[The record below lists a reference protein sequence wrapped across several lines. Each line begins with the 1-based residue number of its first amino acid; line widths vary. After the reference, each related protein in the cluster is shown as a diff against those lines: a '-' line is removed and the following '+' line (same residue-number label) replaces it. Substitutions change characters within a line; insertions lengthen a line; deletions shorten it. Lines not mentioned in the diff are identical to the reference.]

1 MFGLEDDREDWT
13 EEDHHL
19 SLLMNQAE
27 AVAQKYV
34 SKMLDSARKKGM
46 PSGMMANALMR
57 EAVAFG
63 FKNGWDID
71 GIGYFIEDLKGSG
84 NSRFQERPDQFAHAL
99 THMTGETTAYHL

>member
-1 MFGLEDDREDWT
+1 
-13 EEDHHL
+13 
-19 SLLMNQAE
+19 
-27 AVAQKYV
+27 
-34 SKMLDSARKKGM
+34 
-46 PSGMMANALMR
+46 MR

>member
-34 SKMLDSARKKGM
+34 SKMLDSARKKGT
-46 PSGMMANALMR
+46 PSC
-57 EAVAFG
+57 E
-63 FKNGWDID
+63 K
-71 GIGYFIEDLKGSG
+71 
-84 NSRFQERPDQFAHAL
+84 Q
-99 THMTGETTAYHL
+99 